1 MDRIE
6 EIKILIERNSKA
18 IDKYSIKI
26 QEIKSELDYI
36 DSRIKWIP
44 ASDLDEKGERR
55 ASRMANNRHN
65 HISLGEAKKIVKEE
79 QVLEQKKKRELVQL
93 ELENTIL
100 EKENLKK
107 ENTLLRL
114 ELDEIKNK

>member
-26 QEIKSELDYI
+26 QEIKSELNYI

-55 ASRMANNRHN
+55 ASRMANDY
-65 HISLGEAKKIVKEE
+65 ISLGEAKKIVKEE